1 MAKGKLLLVDD
12 DKDFVIALATRLES
26 RGFEIIKA
34 FDGKEGLEKVYVEK
48 PDAIVLDV
56 VMPEINGFDV
66 CRKLKEDE
74 NFKDIPV
81 IMLTGKSEPDDV
93 QTAKKIGADAYFIK
107 PFELDMLLYE
117 VYALLR
123 NKKKKSTE
131 ERNPELDGK

>member
-117 VYALLR
+117 VNALLR
-123 NKKKKSTE
+123 LKKKKAE
-131 ERNPELDGK
+131 QQQ